1 MKTRVQKPFKQY
13 TIDTMSV
20 ISNKIIFKCA
30 YICNL
35 LSPAFC
41 IWLMVCN
48 YDFYCDCIYINASAS
63 DRPLSQTR
71 SPGGTFSLDS
81 TRELE
86 WGLHLPIPPTMPHTI
101 TSNSGQNILQH
112 SISMM
117 AYHHHHWY
125 AVVIWQNTTP
135 QPFYGHFS
143 GTTRVSQCQKRTS
156 GLYSARED

>member
-1 MKTRVQKPFKQY
+1 MLLPLTDPSPRPDLLVGLSHWTPPGSWSGDF
-13 TIDTMSV
+13 
-20 ISNKIIFKCA
+20 IFQ
-30 YICNL
+30 
-35 LSPAFC
+35 SP
-41 IWLMVCN
+41 
-48 YDFYCDCIYINASAS
+48 
-63 DRPLSQTR
+63 RPCPIPSHQILDK
-71 SPGGTFSLDS
+71 TFSAPLYPLQDFKA
-81 TRELE
+81 
-86 WGLHLPIPPTMPHTI
+86 LHKYCII
-101 TSNSGQNILQH
+101 IIILQH